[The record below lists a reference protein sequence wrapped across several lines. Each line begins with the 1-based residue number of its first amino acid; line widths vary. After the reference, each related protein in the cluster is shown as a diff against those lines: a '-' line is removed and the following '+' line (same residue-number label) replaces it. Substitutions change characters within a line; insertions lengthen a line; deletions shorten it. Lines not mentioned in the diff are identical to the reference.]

1 MHTDPTD
8 LLFHSERMET
18 KRLLVQLSII
28 VLGMLSFS
36 VDCIDRTYFPSSFLF
51 GTATSSFQE
60 DIELMESI
68 GVNAYRFSISWSRI
82 LPRGRLGGTNS
93 LGIAFYNRLINAL
106 LLKGIKPFAT
116 LNHYDIPQELEV
128 GYGGWLNPQLQEEFG
143 EFADICFRE
152 FGDRVKYWTT
162 FNEPN
167 IVVTYGYRIGSY
179 PPNRCSRGF
188 EDCWSGNSSTE
199 PYVAAHHIIL
209 AHATA
214 VETYRS
220 KYQIKQEG
228 AIGIAMS
235 TTWFLDPIIRGDYP
249 SEMRQI
255 LGSRLPKFS
264 GSDKRKLQS
273 KLDFIG
279 INHYTSLY
287 VKDCP
292 KCGAVGPKGDALVLT
307 TGDRDGVPI
316 GKKTAM
322 TDMFVVPR
330 GMEKIVMYTK
340 QRYENISMFITENG
354 YPQKSDHRTP
364 LKILLNDKE
373 RVEYLQTYLT
383 SLHRAMRQG
392 ADVRGYFIWSLM
404 DNFEWLSGY
413 SLRFGFYHVDYET
426 QVRTPKLSATWYQEF
441 LDNSKLLINELLPK
455 FSTSEKEKLRNKL
468 DFIGI
473 NHYSSLYV
481 KDCKFTA
488 CDVVGPLLAGFAAPV
503 RDKKGVPIG
512 KPLPCIQGQIHA
524 RTNSWAFAY
533 KAKFITS
540 ADLSPFPLTSGL

>member
-1 MHTDPTD
+1 
-8 LLFHSERMET
+8 MET
-18 KRLLVQLSII
+18 KRLLVQLSI
-28 VLGMLSFS
+28 VVHGMLSFS

-51 GTATSSFQE
+51 GTATSSFQIEGAYLEDNKSLSNWDILTHIPGRIRDGSNAEIADDHYHRYTE
-60 DIELMESI
+60 DIELMESL

-143 EFADICFRE
+143 DFADICFRE
-152 FGDRVKYWTT
+152 FGDRVKYWAT

-167 IVVTYGYRIGSY
+167 IVATYGYRLGSF

-188 EDCWSGNSSTE
+188 GDCRSGDSSTE
-199 PYVAAHHIIL
+199 PYVAAHNIIL

-214 VETYRS
+214 VEIYRS

-228 AIGIAMS
+228 AIGIAVS

-279 INHYTSLY
+279 INHYMSLY
-287 VKDCP
+287 AKDCP
-292 KCGAVGPKGDALVLT
+292 ECGSVGPEGDALVLT
-307 TGDRDGVPI
+307 TGERNGVPI
-316 GKKTAM
+316 GKRTAM
-322 TDMFVVPR
+322 PDMFVVPR
-330 GMEKIVMYTK
+330 GMEKIVMYMK
-340 QRYENISMFITENG
+340 QRYENIPIFITENG
-354 YPQKSDHRTP
+354 YPQSSDHSTP
-364 LKILLNDKE
+364 LTTL
-373 RVEYLQTYLT
+373 
-383 SLHRAMRQG
+383 QG

-404 DNFEWLSGY
+404 DNFEWLCGY

-426 QVRTPKLSATWYQEF
+426 QVRTPKLSANWYQEF
-441 LDNSKLLINELLPK
+441 LDNSKLLI
-455 FSTSEKEKLRNKL
+455 KEM
-468 DFIGI
+468 
-473 NHYSSLYV
+473 
-481 KDCKFTA
+481 
-488 CDVVGPLLAGFAAPV
+488 
-503 RDKKGVPIG
+503 
-512 KPLPCIQGQIHA
+512 
-524 RTNSWAFAY
+524 
-533 KAKFITS
+533 
-540 ADLSPFPLTSGL
+540 